1 VILFKTADLTHY
13 FGGLRALSHF
23 NIELNPGEL
32 VGLIGP
38 NGAGK
43 TTAFNLISGIYKPT
57 SGSIFIDNLDI
68 TGLPAH
74 RINRLGISRTFQNIR
89 LFHDM
94 SCIDNIKVASR
105 MCLDYGLFSSLFH
118 LPSFWRQ
125 EHRLDDYC
133 YELLKMLGLHHYANL
148 RAASLPYGQQRR
160 LEIARALATQPKLLL
175 LDEPAAGMNPAETR
189 ELIQT
194 ILWIKKEFKL
204 TILIIE
210 HNMHVIMNISER
222 ILVMDFGETIAAGQP
237 DKIRSDPLV
246 VAAYLGKMEEHAPRN
261 P

>member
-1 VILFKTADLTHY
+1 MILFKTVAMTHY

-23 NIELNPGEL
+23 NIELKPGEL

-43 TTAFNLISGIYKPT
+43 TTVFNLVSGIYKPT
-57 SGSIFIDNLDI
+57 SGRIFMDGLDI

-74 RINRLGISRTFQNIR
+74 RINHLGISRTFQNIR
-89 LFHDM
+89 IFQDM

-105 MCLDYGLFSSLFH
+105 MRLDYGLFSGLFH

-133 YELLKMLGLHHYANL
+133 YDLLKMLGLHHHASYNAS
-148 RAASLPYGQQRR
+148 SLPYGQQRR

-175 LDEPAAGMNPAETR
+175 LDEPAAGMNPAETK
-189 ELIQT
+189 ELIET
-194 ILWIKKEFKL
+194 ILWVKNEFKL
-204 TILIIE
+204 AILLIE
-210 HNMHVIMNISER
+210 HNMQLIMNISER
-222 ILVMDFGETIAAGQP
+222 ILVMDFGETIAEGLP
-237 DKIRSDPLV
+237 DVIRSDPLV
-246 VAAYLGKMEEHAPRN
+246 IAAYLGKSEGYVSRN
-261 P
+261 S

>member
-1 VILFKTADLTHY
+1 VILLKTIGLTHY
-13 FGGLRALSHF
+13 FGGLRALSRF
-23 NIELNPGEL
+23 NIELAPGEL

-43 TTAFNLISGIYKPT
+43 TTAFNLISGIYKPS
-57 SGSIFIDNLDI
+57 SGRVFIDGIDI
-68 TGLPAH
+68 TGLPAY

-105 MCLDYGLFSSLFH
+105 MNLGCGFFSSLFH
-118 LPSFWRQ
+118 RPSFWEQ

-133 YELLKMLGLHHYANL
+133 YGLLKMFNLHAYANQK
-148 RAASLPYGQQRR
+148 AASLPYGPQRR

-189 ELIQT
+189 DLIET
-194 ILWIKKEFKL
+194 IRWIKNEFML

-210 HNMHVIMNISER
+210 HNMHLIMNISER
-222 ILVMDFGETIAAGQP
+222 ILVMDFGETIASDVP
-237 DKIRSDPLV
+237 DRIRSDPKV
-246 VAAYLGKMEEHAPRN
+246 IAAYLGKLEGHVS
-261 P
+261 